1 MPESDGR
8 SRAYLIFDSILMLVA
23 AAILAVVVPHWWSA
37 GHPLG
42 LAILIIPVIVL
53 VAAFPLVLMRPR
65 GDITIGFDSAA
76 LTLLVLLVPGHQAMV
91 VWTLG
96 TIVSQATGRKAM
108 WVRLF
113 NVALLVVNGQV
124 MMSLMRAIAP
134 LDRTNPR
141 ELLAVVVG
149 AAAYFTLDLV
159 LTGASVALEGR
170 QSLWQTIRD
179 HNIWLPLACF
189 VGINSLGYLAVI
201 LVRDLPAWSLVLLVA
216 PVLTMLVA
224 ARAVAQSQEQGLR
237 LSGLLSAATAAQQA
251 DDPDAIFRTLRFE
264 AQRMLRVPVVEQRDE
279 PPGEHELGVRLP
291 TPDGSGEGQW
301 LVAGRRNNRDYG
313 PPDKQALDAL
323 VALAVESLSRL
334 ALARDMSRLA
344 RRDPLTGLANR
355 TVFLE
360 RVELALASYRR
371 HGRPLAVLFCDLDG
385 FKTANDRFGHEAGD
399 QVLTETAARLARC
412 IRPSDTVARL
422 GGDEF
427 AVLLEDVG
435 DAEGAREVADRI
447 LASTQAP
454 FDIAGRHV
462 RVGVSIGYALGM
474 FDEDASALLRNAD
487 LAMYQAKSSGKN
499 RSEQFHAEL
508 HVQNLARL
516 DLVDDLRQAL
526 DDEALSVHY
535 QPVVDLSTGRIDGV
549 EALLRWQHPTLGS
562 VPPPAFVRAAE
573 EAGLIGRLG
582 HFVLERA
589 YADACELSVTF
600 GRPLTLCVNLSGQQ
614 LRDRAVLD
622 QVRGL
627 QLNAMSPKL
636 ILEITESVLV
646 DDDGQPLEILHSLR
660 ELGVS
665 LAIDD
670 FGTGY
675 SSIGYLRRLPV
686 DVLKIDRSFVD
697 GIDSESKAG
706 ALVEAILGMAQTL
719 DLRVVAEGIEHPGQ
733 LAALRRIGCGL
744 GQGYL
749 LSRPVP
755 YHELEAL
762 LAYGALPIAPAPRSP
777 LLGQELAAS

>member
-8 SRAYLIFDSILMLVA
+8 SRSYLIFDSILMIAA
-23 AAILAVVVPHWWSA
+23 AAILSVVVPHWWSA
-37 GHPLG
+37 GHPIG
-42 LAILIIPVIVL
+42 IAVLIIPVIVL

-91 VWTLG
+91 LWTLG
-96 TIVSQATGRKAM
+96 TVVSQATGRKAL

-124 MMSLMRAIAP
+124 MLSLMRGIAP

-159 LTGASVALEGR
+159 LTGTSVALESR

-179 HNIWLPLACF
+179 HNVWLPLACF
-189 VGINSLGYLAVI
+189 IGINSLGYLAVI
-201 LVRDLPAWSLVLLVA
+201 LVRELPAWSLVLLVA
-216 PVLTMLVA
+216 PVVTMLVA

-251 DDPDAIFRTLRFE
+251 DDPESIFRTLRAE

-279 PPGEHELGVRLP
+279 PPTEHELGVRLP
-291 TPDGSGEGQW
+291 THDGSGEGQW

-313 PPDKQALDAL
+313 PADRQALDAL

-334 ALARDMSRLA
+334 ALSREMSRLA

-360 RVELALASYRR
+360 RVEQALASYRR
-371 HGRPLAVLFCDLDG
+371 HGRPMAVLFCDLDG
-385 FKTANDRFGHEAGD
+385 FKTANDRFGHGAGD
-399 QVLTETAARLARC
+399 QVLIETAERLARC

-427 AVLLEDVG
+427 AVLLEDAG
-435 DAEGAREVADRI
+435 AADGAREVADRI
-447 LASTQAP
+447 LAATEAP
-454 FDIAGRHV
+454 YDVAGRQV
-462 RVGVSIGYALGM
+462 RVGVSIGYALGTAN
-474 FDEDASALLRNAD
+474 ENASTLLRNAD

-526 DDEALSVHY
+526 DDQSLSVHY
-535 QPVVDLSTGRIDGV
+535 QPVVDLRTGRIDGV

-562 VPPPAFVRAAE
+562 VPPPTFVRAAE

-582 HFVLERA
+582 HFVLDRA
-589 YADACELSVTF
+589 HSDACELSAKL
-600 GRPLTLCVNLSGQQ
+600 GRQLSLGVNLSGQQ

-622 QVRGL
+622 QVREL
-627 QLNAMSPKL
+627 RRDAHSPRL
-636 ILEITESVLV
+636 VLEITESVLV
-646 DDDGQPLEILHSLR
+646 DDDGRPLEILHSLR

-686 DVLKIDRSFVD
+686 DVLKMDRSFLD
-697 GIDSESKAG
+697 GIETERKAG
-706 ALVEAILGMAQTL
+706 ALVEAIMAIGRTL
-719 DLRVVAEGIEHPGQ
+719 DLQVVAEGIETPGQ
-733 LAALRRIGCGL
+733 LAELRRVGCGH

-749 LSRPVP
+749 LSRPLP
-755 YHELEAL
+755 YQAL
-762 LAYGALPIAPAPRSP
+762 ATLLTYGELPIAPAPRNAP
-777 LLGQELAAS
+777 FEQELAAS

>member
-1 MPESDGR
+1 VTENDGR
-8 SRAYLIFDSILMLVA
+8 SRSYLIFDSILMAVA
-23 AAILAVVVPHWWSA
+23 AAILIVVVPHWWSA

-42 LAILIIPVIVL
+42 LAVLIIPVIVL

-91 VWTLG
+91 LWTLG
-96 TIVSQATGRKAM
+96 TIVSQATGRKAL
-108 WVRLF
+108 WVRFF
-113 NVALLVVNGQV
+113 NIALLVVNGQV
-124 MMSLMRAIAP
+124 MLSLMHWIAP
-134 LDRTNPR
+134 LDRTSPR
-141 ELLAVVVG
+141 ELLSVVVG
-149 AAAYFTLDLV
+149 AAVYFTLDLV
-159 LTGASVALEGR
+159 LTGASVALESR

-189 VGINSLGYLAVI
+189 IGINSLGYLAVI
-201 LVRDLPAWSLVLLVA
+201 LRREVASWSLLLLAV

-224 ARAVAQSQEQGLR
+224 ARAVAQAQEHGLR
-237 LSGLLSAATAAQQA
+237 LAGLLSAATAAQQA
-251 DDPDAIFRTLRFE
+251 DDPERIFQILRAE
-264 AQRMLRVPVVEQRDE
+264 AQRMLRVPVVEQRDD
-279 PPGEHELGVRLP
+279 PPIAHELGVRLP

-301 LVAGRRNNRDYG
+301 LVAGRRNSRDYG
-313 PPDKQALDAL
+313 QPDRQALDAL

-334 ALARDMSRLA
+334 ALSRDMSYLA
-344 RRDPLTGLANR
+344 RCDPLTGLANR

-360 RVELALASYRR
+360 RVEQALASHRR
-371 HGRPLAVLFCDLDG
+371 HGRPVAVLFCDLDG
-385 FKTANDRFGHEAGD
+385 FKTANDRFGHVAGD
-399 QVLTETAARLARC
+399 QVLNETASRLARC
-412 IRPSDTVARL
+412 VRPNDTVARL

-435 DAEGAREVADRI
+435 SDEDARAVADRI
-447 LASTQAP
+447 LAATKAP
-454 FDIAGRHV
+454 YDIAGRQV
-462 RVGVSIGYALGM
+462 RVGVSIGYAMGTAE
-474 FDEDASALLRNAD
+474 EDASALLRNAD

-499 RSEQFHAEL
+499 RSEQFRAEL

-526 DDEALSVHY
+526 DDETLSVHY
-535 QPVVDLSTGRIDGV
+535 QPVVDLGTGRIEGV

-562 VPPPAFVRAAE
+562 VPPPTFVRAAE

-582 HFVLERA
+582 HFVLDSA
-589 YADACELSVTF
+589 YSDACELSAKL
-600 GRPLTLCVNLSGQQ
+600 GRPLTLGVNLSGQQ
-614 LRDRAVLD
+614 LRDRAILD
-622 QVRGL
+622 QVHGL
-627 QLNAMSPKL
+627 QRDAMSPRL

-646 DDDGQPLEILHSLR
+646 DDEGQPLEILHSLR

-686 DVLKIDRSFVD
+686 DVLKIDRSFLE
-697 GIDSESKAG
+697 GIDTDSKAG
-706 ALVEAILGMAQTL
+706 ALVEAILGIGRTL
-719 DLRVVAEGIEHPGQ
+719 NLRVVAEGIEHPGQ
-733 LAALRRIGCGL
+733 LAALRRIGCEL

-755 YHELEAL
+755 YQQLEAV
-762 LAYGALPIAPAPRSP
+762 LAFGALPIAPAPRGP
-777 LLGQELAAS
+777 LADQELAAS